1 MDAKL
6 TLCFD
11 EQVIAKSKKFAENN
25 NISLSR
31 LVEFLLSKTTS
42 ENYASL
48 EALPI
53 ADWVTLVSEGKA
65 EYKHRK
71 RSRRDMRNEF
81 LASKK

>member
-11 EQVIAKSKKFAENN
+11 EHVIAKSKKFAAKN

-42 ENYASL
+42 ESYASL
-48 EALPI
+48 EALPV
-53 ADWVTLVSEGKA
+53 ADWVLKVSEGNA

-71 RSRRDMRNEF
+71 RSRREMKNEF